1 MQVLNRAGKLED
13 VSFDKVLARI
23 SALADGLSVD
33 STLVAQKVLQGL
45 YDGISTSEID
55 KFSAEVAASMIMH
68 PDYNKLAARITVSD
82 LHRNTPDTFSSAM
95 QQLGLFTNVPL
106 EPFDSM
112 IVHERDLEYDYLG
125 IKTLERSYLL
135 RDLRKGHIVERPQY
149 MLMRVALY
157 LNSAENPDDPHETH
171 ETHETYEALSQGMYT
186 HATPTL
192 FNAGVAHAQ
201 LASCFLLANGSDVTG
216 VYKTLGD
223 CAEISRY
230 AGGIGFSCSDT
241 PNLVPMLR
249 VFNETARYV
258 DQAGKRKGSFAAYL
272 EPWHEDV
279 ESFLDLKKNTGLEEA
294 RARDLFYGLWIP
306 DLFMERVRDDG
317 EWTLFSPEEAPGLS
331 DVHGEEFRALY
342 EKYEHKGRRIKAQDL
357 WSKILTSQIETG
369 TPYMMYKDA
378 CNAKSNQKNLGTI
391 KCSNLCT
398 EIVLYTS
405 REETAVCNLASVALP
420 KCVDAK
426 FNFQTLFEV
435 TRLATYNL
443 NRVIDRTYY
452 PTTEARRSNT
462 RHRPIG
468 IGVQGLADVFL
479 MLGMPFDSAQ
489 ARDLNREIFETM
501 HYAALSASC
510 DLAEKHGTYE
520 SYEGSPASKGLLQ
533 PDLWGV
539 TPGDRWD
546 WHHLR
551 QRIATHG
558 LRNSALIAPMPTASS
573 SSILGNNECF
583 EPYTSN
589 LYVRRV
595 LSGEFTMT
603 NKHLVRVLESRGMW
617 TEETRQTLLRDGG
630 SVRNLEFPE
639 SGLFKTVWEIKQK
652 ALLDM
657 AIDRGAYVCHSQ
669 SMNVFLAE
677 PNVAQLTSMHFYGW
691 RGGLKTG
698 MYYLR
703 TNPKAKAIQVTCAM
717 KEPECESCSA

>member
-1 MQVLNRAGKLED
+1 MMHVLNRSGVLEV
-13 VSFDKVLARI
+13 VSFDKVLDRI
-23 SALADGLSVD
+23 SVLSEGLCVD
-33 STLVAQKVLQGL
+33 STVVSQRVLQGL
-45 YDGISTSEID
+45 YDGIPTSAID
-55 KFSAEVAASMIMH
+55 VFSAEVSASMAMFH

-82 LHRNTPDTFSSAM
+82 LHRRTPSKFSCAM
-95 QQLGLFTNVPL
+95 QSLGLFSSVPL
-106 EPFDSM
+106 LTMESLDDL
-112 IVHERDLEYDYLG
+112 IVDDRDFAYDYLG

-135 RDLRKGHIVERPQY
+135 EGERPQY
-149 MLMRVALY
+149 MLMRVALH
-157 LNSAENPDDPHETH
+157 LNPLDPG
-171 ETHETYEALSQGMYT
+171 ETYRALSLGLYT

-192 FNAGVAHAQ
+192 FNAGVPRAQ
-201 LASCFLLANGSDVTG
+201 LASCFLLSNGSDVSG
-216 VYKTLGD
+216 IYKTLGD

-230 AGGIGFSCSDT
+230 AGGIGFSCSDAV
-241 PNLVPMLR
+241 NVVPMLR
-249 VFNETARYV
+249 VFNETARHV

-279 ESFLDLKKNTGLEEA
+279 ESFLELRRNGGLEES

-306 DLFMERVRDDG
+306 DLFMERVCSDQD
-317 EWTLFSPEEAPGLS
+317 WTLFSPRDAPGLS
-331 DVHGEEFRALY
+331 DVYGEEFNALY
-342 EKYEHKGRRIKAQDL
+342 CRYESAGLGRRLRAQDL

-405 REETAVCNLASVALP
+405 REETAVCNLASIALP
-420 KCVDAK
+420 KCVCAGAFDFDA
-426 FNFQTLFEV
+426 LFSV
-435 TRLATYNL
+435 TRLVTYNL
-443 NRVIDRTYY
+443 NLVIDRTFY
-452 PTTEARRSNT
+452 PTSEARVSNL

-479 MLGMPFDSAQ
+479 LLGMPFDSAS
-489 ARDLNREIFETM
+489 ARELNRAIFETIY
-501 HYAALSASC
+501 YAALSASC
-510 DLAEKHGTYE
+510 ELASRSGPYA
-520 SYEGSPASKGLLQ
+520 SYVGSPASRGILQ

-546 WHHLR
+546 WCELR
-551 QRIATHG
+551 ERIALHG
-558 LRNSALIAPMPTASS
+558 LRNSALVAPMPTASS

-583 EPYTSN
+583 EAYTSN

-595 LSGEFTMT
+595 LSGEFTML

-617 TEETRQTLLRDGG
+617 TESTRQILLRDGG
-630 SVRNLEFPE
+630 SVRNLDFPE

-652 ALLDM
+652 VILDM

-669 SMNVFLAE
+669 SMNVFLSE
-677 PNVAQLTSMHFYGW
+677 PNIAQLTSMHFYGW

-703 TNPKAKAIQVTCAM
+703 TNPKARAIQVTVS
-717 KEPECESCSA
+717 ECESCSA

>member
-1 MQVLNRAGKLED
+1 MHVLNRSGVLEA
-13 VSFDKVLARI
+13 VSFDKVLGRI
-23 SALADGLSVD
+23 SVLSEGLCVD
-33 STLVAQKVLQGL
+33 STVVSQKVLQGL
-45 YDGISTSEID
+45 YDGISTSAID
-55 KFSAEVAASMIMH
+55 KFSSEVSASMAMVH

-82 LHRNTPDTFSSAM
+82 LHRRTPSKFSSAM
-95 QQLGLFTNVPL
+95 QSLGLFSSVPL
-106 EPFDSM
+106 LTLLSLDDL
-112 IVHERDLEYDYLG
+112 IVDDRDFEYDYLG

-135 RDLRKGHIVERPQY
+135 EGERPQY
-149 MLMRVALY
+149 MLMRVALH
-157 LNSAENPDDPHETH
+157 LNPLDPC
-171 ETHETYEALSQGMYT
+171 ETYHALSLGLYT

-192 FNAGVAHAQ
+192 FNAGVAPSQ
-201 LASCFLLANGSDVTG
+201 LASCFLLSNGSDVSG
-216 VYKTLGD
+216 IYKTLSD

-230 AGGIGFSCSDT
+230 AGGIGFSCSDAC
-241 PNLVPMLR
+241 NLVPMLR

-279 ESFLDLKKNTGLEEA
+279 ESFLDLKKNTGLEES

-306 DLFMERVRDDG
+306 DLFMERVCSDQ
-317 EWTLFSPEEAPGLS
+317 EWTLFSPRDAPGLS
-331 DVHGEEFRALY
+331 DVHGAAFRELY
-342 EKYEHKGRRIKAQDL
+342 ERYESAGLGRRMPAQEL
-357 WSKILTSQIETG
+357 WSAILRSQIETG

-405 REETAVCNLASVALP
+405 REETAVCNLASIALP
-420 KCVDAK
+420 KCVCDAK
-426 FNFQTLFEV
+426 FDFQALFDV
-435 TRLATYNL
+435 VRLVTYNL
-443 NRVIDRTYY
+443 NLVIDRTYY
-452 PTTEARRSNT
+452 PTPEARVSNT

-479 MLGMPFDSAQ
+479 LLGMPFDGVSA
-489 ARDLNREIFETM
+489 RELNRDIFETM
-501 HYAALSASC
+501 YYAALSASC
-510 DLAEKHGTYE
+510 DLALKSGPYA
-520 SYEGSPASKGLLQ
+520 SYAGSPASQGILQ

-539 TPGDRWD
+539 TPSDRWD
-546 WHHLR
+546 WDYLR
-551 QRIATHG
+551 ERIALYG

-583 EPYTSN
+583 EAYTSN

-595 LSGEFTMT
+595 LSGEFTML

-617 TEETRQTLLRDGG
+617 TDATRRILLRDGG
-630 SVRNLEFPE
+630 SVRNLDFPE

-652 ALLDM
+652 VILDM

-669 SMNVFLAE
+669 SMNVFLSE
-677 PNVAQLTSMHFYGW
+677 PTIAQLTSMHFYGW

-703 TNPKAKAIQVTCAM
+703 TNPKAKAIQVTVS
-717 KEPECESCSA
+717 ECESCSA

>member
-55 KFSAEVAASMIMH
+55 KFSAEVAASMIVH

-95 QQLGLFTNVPL
+95 QQLGLFTDVPL

-157 LNSAENPDDPHETH
+157 LNSAENPDDPH

>member
-1 MQVLNRAGKLED
+1 MHPTKLPSKKMQVLNRAGKLED

-55 KFSAEVAASMIMH
+55 KFSAEVAAAMMVH

-82 LHRNTPDTFSSAM
+82 LHRNTPDTFSGAM
-95 QQLGLFTNVPL
+95 RQLGLFPDVPL
-106 EPFDSM
+106 EPFDAL
-112 IVHERDLEYDYLG
+112 IVHERDFEYDYLG

-135 RDLRKGHIVERPQY
+135 RKGRIVERPQY

-157 LNSAENPDDPHETH
+157 LNPDPGK
-171 ETHETYEALSQGMYT
+171 TYEALSRGLYT

-201 LASCFLLANGSDVTG
+201 LASCFLLANGTDVTG
-216 VYKTLGD
+216 IYKTLGD

-249 VFNETARYV
+249 VFNETARHV

-306 DLFMERVRDDG
+306 DLFMERVRDDR

-342 EKYEHKGRRIKAQDL
+342 ETYEKGGRRIRAQDL

-420 KCVDAK
+420 KCVGAPGAQGSK
-426 FNFQTLFEV
+426 FNFQALFEV

-452 PTTEARRSNT
+452 PTPEARTSNT

-479 MLGMPFDSAQ
+479 LLGMPFDSAS

-546 WHHLR
+546 WDHLR
-551 QRIATHG
+551 KRIASHG

-595 LSGEFTMT
+595 LSGEFTMM

-652 ALLDM
+652 VLLDM

-703 TNPKAKAIQVTCAM
+703 TNPKAKAIQVTCA
-717 KEPECESCSA
+717 ECESCSA